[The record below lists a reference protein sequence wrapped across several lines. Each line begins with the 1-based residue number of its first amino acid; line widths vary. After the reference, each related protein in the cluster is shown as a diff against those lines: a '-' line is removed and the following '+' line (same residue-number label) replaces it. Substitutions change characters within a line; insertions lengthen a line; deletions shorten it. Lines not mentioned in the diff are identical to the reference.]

1 MDMSQS
7 DTDIRKFCR
16 ESYAKFFINVKK
28 LWIFSPTN
36 VKTLQKSTHL
46 TDVFNLFI
54 SM

>member
-28 LWIFSPTN
+28 IVDF
-36 VKTLQKSTHL
+36 
-46 TDVFNLFI
+46 
-54 SM
+54 